1 MKIDGN
7 KLGLGTDLFS
17 NKKTLLEKN
26 GEEFFN
32 TELSKKSNF
41 YNNEFVNEG
50 KKIDY

>member
-1 MKIDGN
+1 MLKPE
-7 KLGLGTDLFS
+7 FAFVP